1 MGRGI
6 LGLGA
11 APRAS
16 ADQSINITVV
26 NRVIILQ
33 RAPASHAPLATAG
46 AAARA
51 LSTVPRIGHRLLI
64 PPRGNR
70 GRGEARGRRHLLE
83 SEGRHAEAVCGRK
96 KISEYSVLKTIKM
109 IQSLRRCWHE
119 LEGETTEN

>member
-33 RAPASHAPLATAG
+33 RAPASHVPVATAG

-51 LSTVPRIGHRLLI
+51 LSTVPCLGRRLLI
-64 PPRGNR
+64 PPRGRR
-70 GRGEARGRRHLLE
+70 GRGESCGRRHLLE
-83 SEGRHAEAVCGRK
+83 SEGRHAEAVCDVDAK
-96 KISEYSVLKTIKM
+96 KDFGVFST
-109 IQSLRRCWHE
+109 
-119 LEGETTEN
+119 

>member
-64 PPRGNR
+64 PPRGRR
-70 GRGEARGRRHLLE
+70 GRGESCGRRHLLE

-96 KISEYSVLKTIKM
+96 KKISEYSVL
-109 IQSLRRCWHE
+109 
-119 LEGETTEN
+119 ETTK

>member
-83 SEGRHAEAVCGRK
+83 SEGRHAEAVCDMDAK
-96 KISEYSVLKTIKM
+96 KISEYSVL
-109 IQSLRRCWHE
+109 
-119 LEGETTEN
+119 ETTK